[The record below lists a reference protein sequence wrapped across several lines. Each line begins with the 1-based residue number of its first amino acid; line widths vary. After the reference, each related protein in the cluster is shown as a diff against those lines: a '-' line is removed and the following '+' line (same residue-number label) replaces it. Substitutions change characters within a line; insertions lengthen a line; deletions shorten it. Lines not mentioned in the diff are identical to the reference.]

1 MPYLDLGLVRGPAGA
16 DGRGIV
22 SITRTSGTGAP
33 GTVDTYTI
41 TFTDSTTTTFQIYN
55 GADGQGAVLSVNGQ
69 TGAVTLDADD
79 IDDSSTTNKFV
90 TATEKSTWNGK
101 ADGSHSHSD
110 YMPKSGGTFTGQVV
124 AQNNTSYTTAQV
136 RNIILST
143 SDPSGGNNGD
153 IWIKY
158 ST

>member
-1 MPYLDLGLVRGPAGA
+1 MANYNSAY
-16 DGRGIV
+16 
-22 SITRTSGTGAP
+22 TGA
-33 GTVDTYTI
+33 
-41 TFTDSTTTTFQIYN
+41 QID
-55 GADGQGAVLSVNGQ
+55 AAIGAVANKSDIGHTHTV
-69 TGAVTLDADD
+69 DD
-79 IDDSSTTNKFV
+79 IDDFPTIPTDLADLSDDANHRTV
-90 TATEKSTWNGK
+90 TDTEKSTWNGK